1 MSRVVHFLDL
11 DLVTVYTVCPYD
23 LWKYGYIQTESMG
36 VFFLVNPRRARENRR
51 DRSDSA
57 CDESK

>member
-1 MSRVVHFLDL
+1 VVHFLDL

-36 VFFLVNPRRARENRR
+36 VFF
-51 DRSDSA
+51 S
-57 CDESK
+57 